1 MLTLK
6 LLRDDPEFVIKKLA
20 VKNFDAKEIVAK
32 ILELD
37 TNRRSL
43 QTESDALLAQ
53 QKQKAAVIGGL
64 MKEGKKAEAEEA
76 KKEVAALKERSNE
89 LLAKAEENNKELE
102 SQLVLLP

>member
-43 QTESDALLAQ
+43 QTESDALLA
-53 QKQKAAVIGGL
+53 
-64 MKEGKKAEAEEA
+64 
-76 KKEVAALKERSNE
+76 
-89 LLAKAEENNKELE
+89 
-102 SQLVLLP
+102 